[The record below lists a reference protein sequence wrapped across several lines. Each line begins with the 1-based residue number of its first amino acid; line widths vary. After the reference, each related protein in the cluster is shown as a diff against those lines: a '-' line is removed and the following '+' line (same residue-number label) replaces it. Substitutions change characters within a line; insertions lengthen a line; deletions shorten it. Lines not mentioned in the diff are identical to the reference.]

1 MQFTVD
7 VFRDGAAVVVAPRGE
22 LDLATVNQLRNE
34 LARHASAPV
43 LVLDLRGLT
52 FMDSSGV
59 ALVLEQQR
67 SAEAAGS
74 DFRLVPGPR
83 AVQRLFEMTK
93 LARHLHW
100 TTVESAGAG
109 ETGAEAQSH
118 TPAVAPS
125 PPDTR
130 TWG

>member
-34 LARHASAPV
+34 LARHARAPV

-67 SAEAAGS
+67 SAEVENS
-74 DFRLVPGPR
+74 DFRLVPGRP

-93 LARHLHW
+93 LAPHLHW
-100 TTVESAGAG
+100 TTVGAAGAG
-109 ETGAEAQSH
+109 ETGGQARSP

-125 PPDTR
+125 PRDTR
-130 TWG
+130 TWR